1 MAYKDIVSISGLP
14 GLYEMLS
21 SKAEGGIVR
30 SLEDRSTRFVS
41 ARQHRFTP
49 IETIEV
55 FTTAENVP
63 LQEVFKAMQ
72 AREDQH
78 PVPDG
83 AKADEKS
90 LRSYFDQV
98 FPQLDDSR
106 VYFSDLKKMVRWY
119 KLLKANDLLEFQD
132 KEPVVEDT
140 SNPEPSPEA
149 ASAEENIPEANSEP
163 TPQRKSARSRKK
175 KES

>member
-14 GLYEMLS
+14 GLYEMVS

-30 SLEDRSTRFVS
+30 SLEDRTTRFVS

-55 FTTAENVP
+55 FTTGANVP
-63 LQEVFKAMQ
+63 LQDVFKAMQ
-72 AREDQH
+72 QHEDKH

-83 AKADEKS
+83 SKTDEKT
-90 LRSYFDQV
+90 LRNYFDQV
-98 FPQLDDSR
+98 FPELDDDR

-119 KLLKANDLLEFQD
+119 AQLKAHGLLQFD
-132 KEPVVEDT
+132 AEPAQAEAAQEAEQAPAAEQ
-140 SNPEPSPEA
+140 PEPT
-149 ASAEENIPEANSEP
+149 AEEEK
-163 TPQRKSARSRKK
+163 TPRKTSRSRKK